1 MEANIVVRVPAVEK
15 LWDYAASGI
24 GAVAGP
30 LLHRWRAKREA
41 DAVRIGAWAEADRL
55 RIEAEGE
62 ADAHKIIAA
71 AQAETHR
78 FMTVQA
84 EDYHMMP
91 IGTNDVIRRMV
102 FQEKKRLAN
111 VANVLED
118 AARELEG
125 MLTADHGPCHD
136 WTSCFF
142 DLAQDVSSTRL
153 KRTWSR
159 LLAGQIKRPGSVSL
173 RTLHVLKTMT
183 VDDAI
188 VFEKVSS
195 LVMDHFIF
203 YKPEWHR
210 HYGGLYSSLVQ
221 LDECGLLRT
230 ERLNKT
236 LDAVPVCLRSGDV
249 LLKVRRRAHPLARL
263 YSPLVI
269 PIINLTSAG
278 CELNR
283 IIECKPD
290 GFHMRSF
297 ALYCKRRYHRLLRTL
312 PGADAS
318 ANVDGEDGFVE
329 VEPRLRGSTSHEE

>member
-1 MEANIVVRVPAVEK
+1 MEANAVVRVLAMEK

-30 LLHRWRAKREA
+30 LLHPWRAKREA
-41 DAVRIGAWAEADRL
+41 DAVRIRARAEADRL

-78 FMTVQA
+78 FMTLQA
-84 EDYHMMP
+84 EDYRMMT
-91 IGTNDVIRRMV
+91 IRTSDVIRRMV
-102 FQEKKRLAN
+102 FQGKKRLAN
-111 VANVLED
+111 LANILED
-118 AARELEG
+118 TARELEG
-125 MLTADHGPCHD
+125 ILTADHDPCHD

-142 DLAQDVSSTRL
+142 NLAQDVSSTRL
-153 KRTWSR
+153 KKIWSR
-159 LLAGQIKRPGSVSL
+159 LLAGQIRRPGSVSL

-183 VDDAI
+183 VDDAM
-188 VFEKVSS
+188 VFEKVNS

-210 HYGGLYSSLVQ
+210 HYGGLYSCLVQ

-249 LLKVRRRAHPLARL
+249 MLKVCRKAHPLARL

-269 PIINLTSAG
+269 PIVSLTSAG

-283 IIECKPD
+283 IIECNPD
-290 GFHMRSF
+290 RFHMNSF

-312 PGADAS
+312 PGADTS
-318 ANVDGEDGFVE
+318 TIVDGENGFVE
-329 VEPRLRGSTSHEE
+329 VDPRPRESAGHEE